1 MSLRCVMRG
10 SALRLRLV
18 VLIAL
23 LASMLGTSCASL
35 PQAYPLYDERPAY
48 ADRPELIDP
57 AEDEQCPIC
66 PDCPELVNPT
76 EEELKRFLREDTT
89 NTNPRTEDY
98 LCLHYTRDFVA
109 NAQAAGYRAGVAFL
123 NFYNGQ
129 GHSMAVVEVDGEL
142 VFIDVEKD
150 SFITGEEALYLAF
163 AAQGRQIRH
172 LVVIW

>member
-1 MSLRCVMRG
+1 MIQ
-10 SALRLRLV
+10 AV

-23 LASMLGTSCASL
+23 LASMLGSSCAFL
-35 PQAYPLYDERPAY
+35 PTTGTLYDEHTAY
-48 ADRPELIDP
+48 ADPPELASP
-57 AEDEQCPIC
+57 APDEQCPAC
-66 PDCPELVNPT
+66 PDCPQLVNPT
-76 EEELKRFLREDTT
+76 LEELKRFLREDTT

-109 NAQAAGYRAGVAFL
+109 NAKAAGYRAGVAFL

-129 GHSMAVVEVDGEL
+129 GHSMAVVEIDGEL

-150 SFITGEEALYLAF
+150 SFVTGEEALHRAF
-163 AAQGRQIRH
+163 EAQGRQIRH